1 MNATIYRRLFTSLA
15 ATALLSTPFFSTHT
29 AISSASTREQGCR
42 RIQFQ
47 PQGVSA
53 TVTGNL
59 APQNNDC
66 YVLRAARGQN
76 MSVSITSPRQNVLLS
91 ITGAD
96 GIPYKRIVDDRA
108 NWTGRLPVTQD
119 YYLKAVATGGRSSYS
134 MRITILPQAAKQL
147 EVGTVKSLQTGDL
160 MCYATVVDENKTEH
174 NLGATFEICE
184 QKNKFLNR
192 KVRLS
197 YSYQNVNDC
206 ESIEPCGK
214 IRRELLITR
223 MSVIQ

>member
-1 MNATIYRRLFTSLA
+1 MNATIYRRLFTTLA
-15 ATALLSTPFFSTHT
+15 ATALLSTPFLSTHT
-29 AISSASTREQGCR
+29 AISSASTQERGCR

-47 PQGVSA
+47 RGAVSA
-53 TVTGNL
+53 TVSGNL

-76 MSVSITSPRQNVLLS
+76 MAVSITSPRQNVFLS

-96 GIPYKRIVDDRA
+96 GIPYKRIVDERA
-108 NWTGRLPVTQD
+108 NWTGTLPVTQD
-119 YYLKAVATGGRSSYS
+119 YYLKAVATGGRSTYS
-134 MRITILPQAAKQL
+134 MRVNILPQAPKQV

-160 MCYATVVDENKTEH
+160 MCYATIVDENRTEH
-174 NLGATFEICE
+174 NLGATFDICE

-206 ESIEPCGK
+206 ESIEPCGRT
-214 IRRELLITR
+214 RRELLITR
-223 MSVIQ
+223 MSVI